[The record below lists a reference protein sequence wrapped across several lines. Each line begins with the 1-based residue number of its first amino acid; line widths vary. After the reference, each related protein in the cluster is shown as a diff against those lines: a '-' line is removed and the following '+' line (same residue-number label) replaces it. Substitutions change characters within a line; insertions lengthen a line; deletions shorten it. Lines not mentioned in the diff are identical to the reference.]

1 MPAPSSNAEI
11 EFIAPNLNGRLSGVT
26 STIVRLVP
34 LQAQVAGIVSFGR
47 GLPDFVPRIGLRRLL
62 ALGYTPTR
70 SGHSRVWH
78 ARRNVEMLLGLFLKC
93 VLRHRLKLV
102 FTSASQRQH
111 TAYTRRLLRRMDL
124 VIATSRAT
132 ASYLDVPN
140 TVITHGIDLNTFK
153 PAGDVRAVRRAR
165 SIPGDFV
172 VGCFGRIRKQKGT
185 DLFVEAMIELLP
197 AHPQASA
204 VVLGRATESHLGF
217 LHALKSKVRSAG
229 LEQRILF
236 AGEVPVHEIAGWYQ
250 ALSLY
255 VAPQRWEG
263 FGLTPLEAMG
273 CGVPVVAS
281 AVGAFP
287 ELIVPGRTGALVEP
301 GNRPTMVAHIER
313 YLKDPGL
320 ARTHGENALQHVRQH
335 FDIQRE
341 ASAILDVYRR
351 VQCAEVENSA

>member
-1 MPAPSSNAEI
+1 MPVPSSNAEI
-11 EFIAPNLNGRLSGVT
+11 EYIAPNLNGRLSGVT

-34 LQAQVAGIVSFGR
+34 LQAKEAGIVSFGR
-47 GLPDFVPRIGLRRLL
+47 GLPDFVPRIGLSRLL
-62 ALGYTPTR
+62 ALGYAPTR

-78 ARRNVEMLLGLFLKC
+78 ARRNVEMLLGLFLKY

-111 TAYTRRLLRRMDL
+111 TAYTRKLLRQMDL

-132 ASYLDVPN
+132 ASYLDVPH
-140 TVITHGIDLNTFK
+140 TVITHGIDLRTFK
-153 PAGDVRAVRRAR
+153 PANDAQAVRQARA
-165 SIPGDFV
+165 IPGEFV

-185 DLFVEAMIELLP
+185 DVFVEAMIELLP
-197 AHPQASA
+197 AYPRASA
-204 VVLGRATESHLGF
+204 VVMGRATESNLAF
-217 LHALKSKVRSAG
+217 LHGLKGRVRSAG

-236 AGEVPVHEIAGWYQ
+236 PGEVPVHEIAGWYQ

-281 AVGAFP
+281 SVGAFP
-287 ELIVPGRTGALVEP
+287 ELMVPGKTGALVEP
-301 GNRPTMVAHIER
+301 GNRPAMVAQIKR
-313 YLKDPGL
+313 YLEDPGL
-320 ARTHGENALQHVRQH
+320 AREHGENALQHVRQH
-335 FDIQRE
+335 FDIERE

-351 VQCAEVENSA
+351 VQRASVDHAA

>member
-1 MPAPSSNAEI
+1 MPVPPSNADI
-11 EFIAPNLNGRLSGVT
+11 EFIAPNLNRRLSGVT

-34 LQAQVAGIVSFGR
+34 LQAKEAGVVSFGR
-47 GLPDFVPRIGLRRLL
+47 GLPDFVPRIGLIRLL
-62 ALGYTPTR
+62 ALGYAQTR
-70 SGHSRVWH
+70 SGYNRVWH

-93 VLRHRLKLV
+93 VMRHRLSLV

-111 TAYTRRLLRRMDL
+111 TAYTRQLLRRMDV
-124 VIATSRAT
+124 VIATSKAT

-140 TVITHGIDLNTFK
+140 TVITHGIDLDDFK
-153 PAGDVRAVRRAR
+153 PASDVRAVRAARA
-165 SIPGDFV
+165 IPGEFV

-185 DLFVEAMIELLP
+185 DLFVDAMVQLLP
-197 AHPQASA
+197 AYPQASA

-217 LHALKSKVRSAG
+217 LHALKNKVRSAG

-236 AGEVPVHEIAGWYQ
+236 PGEVPVHEIAGWYQ

-287 ELIVPGRTGALVEP
+287 ELIVPGATGQLVEP
-301 GNRPTMVAHIER
+301 GKLPTMVAHIEP
-313 YLKDPGL
+313 YLKDPAL
-320 ARTHGENALQHVRQH
+320 ALAHGANALAHVRQH
-335 FDIQRE
+335 FDIRRE
-341 ASAILDVYRR
+341 ASAILELYRR
-351 VQCAEVENSA
+351 VQRAEPRDAA